1 MTDMHKRAD
10 TLRAFINDCRHVATE
25 DFEDLGIDLDGE
37 IPKVPYRYVASE
49 YSEDREGTYLEFAGS
64 LEEARRSNATGWVVD
79 LDTGDRWEIELH
91 ATLHPLPWTVK
102 TTSRL
107 SNAVSVVRYR
117 TEAHAQAYVQAL
129 SDADTM
135 PHDDEGP
142 FVTVLDG
149 PTYEWH
155 GEPERAPEPIRELL
169 DELRDEA
176 RALRSAQREGRQVET
191 AIIAEQALRVADWL
205 EARARKFQPTP
216 AARELAGRI
225 DRYDQQADAASER
238 DREGFMDDARAL
250 ARLVLESE
258 DA

>member
-10 TLRAFINDCRHVATE
+10 NLRAFISDLRHVETE
-25 DFEDLGIDLDGE
+25 HFEDLEIDLDGE
-37 IPKVPYRYVASE
+37 IPKMPYRYVASE

-64 LEEARRSNATGWVVD
+64 LEEARRSGATGWVVD

-91 ATLHPLPWTVK
+91 ATLHPIPWTVK

-117 TEAHAQAYVQAL
+117 TEKHAQAYVDAV
-129 SDADTM
+129 SDTNAM
-135 PHDDEGP
+135 PHDEEGP

-155 GEPERAPEPIRELL
+155 GEPPSE
-169 DELRDEA
+169 
-176 RALRSAQREGRQVET
+176 
-191 AIIAEQALRVADWL
+191 
-205 EARARKFQPTP
+205 QPT
-216 AARELAGRI
+216 ARELADRI
-225 DRYDQQADAASER
+225 DRFDREADADSEA

>member
-1 MTDMHKRAD
+1 MPDMHARAD
-10 TLRAFINDCRHVATE
+10 TLRAFINDLRHVETE
-25 DFEDLGIDLDGE
+25 HFEDLEIDLDGE

-91 ATLHPLPWTVK
+91 ATLHPIPWTVK

-117 TEAHAQAYVQAL
+117 TEEHAQAYVQAL
-129 SDADTM
+129 TDTDAM
-135 PHDDEGP
+135 PHDEEGP

-155 GEPERAPEPIRELL
+155 SGEPDRAPELRPSADAREPDAVSRESIVAALRDAHRNDSAADAVEYVSDLVGWSADDDPELL
-169 DELRDEA
+169 
-176 RALRSAQREGRQVET
+176 AQN
-191 AIIAEQALRVADWL
+191 
-205 EARARKFQPTP
+205 
-216 AARELAGRI
+216 
-225 DRYDQQADAASER
+225 ER
-238 DREGFMDDARAL
+238 DVDLDA
-250 ARLVLESE
+250 
-258 DA
+258 D